1 MANRMNI
8 KLKMVSIGNSVGAV
22 FPRELLAKLNVDRGD
37 TLIVSQSP
45 DGLRLT
51 PYDPDLEKQIEA
63 GREVMR
69 EFRDT
74 LRALAK

>member
-1 MANRMNI
+1 MHFS
-8 KLKMVSIGNSVGAV
+8 LKIIQIGNSLGVTL
-22 FPRELLAKLNVDRGD
+22 PKEMLADLHVEKGD
-37 TLIVSQSP
+37 TLTVTSSP
-45 DGLRLT
+45 TGYNLS
-51 PYDPDLEKQIEA
+51 PYDPEVARQVEA